1 MIVDLRLCPC
11 GSGLRLAR
19 CCGMDFSVVPPAAA
33 SGPLVP
39 TIQRAAERQAQGA
52 VEDAEKLCLEV
63 LELAPA
69 QIDAL
74 SLLYQIRQAAG
85 SENAAQ
91 TLLRRIVQLH
101 PNTLWATHA
110 LTSVLFGKG
119 AIAEAEIHARNA
131 VRIAPENP
139 QSHNLLGMI
148 LTEANRP
155 QIGEYHYRKVIELTR
170 ARDPILLANLAWNLR
185 NQGRMAESRQL
196 YEESSAAAPEILQTW
211 LGWARL
217 EEADRNIERAAE
229 LLDRAE
235 RLMPGNP
242 SIALSRA
249 VLSGRAGSYSQAL
262 AILDAMSPPPSDGGD
277 AMSPPPSDG
286 GDATAP
292 PHDGAGLGANEL
304 LEKGRLLDRI
314 GRYDEAFAAFAE
326 GKRLCREVTGL
337 SYLEAHAQQQA
348 ARLKGF
354 FTETRLA
361 ILPRA
366 RQREDMAQPIFIL
379 GFPRSGTTLV
389 EQTLSAHPR
398 ICAGDELP
406 FVNEITDAMV
416 RVLNSPLTYP
426 EALAELWMGDRR
438 HGLDE
443 LRDYYLERVRQL
455 GIVEPG
461 AAWFTDKMPLNETH
475 LGLIAL
481 LFPRSPMIHVLRHPL
496 DIVLSTF
503 SNHLTHGFYCS
514 YALETAARHFALTM
528 ELVEHYR
535 AQMTLRYLPI
545 RYEDI
550 VDDQE
555 AATRR
560 MLDFIGEPFDE
571 RCLAFHENRRY
582 ARTASYAQVTEKLYD
597 RSRYRYRH
605 YLKQLEPALALLE
618 PVISRLGYPID

>member
-1 MIVDLRLCPC
+1 MIVDQRLCAC
-11 GSGLRLAR
+11 GSGLRLVR
-19 CCGMDFSVVPPAAA
+19 CCQMDFSVVPPSEA
-33 SGPLVP
+33 SGPLAPMV
-39 TIQRAAERQAQGA
+39 QRAVERHGQGA
-52 VEDAEKLCLEV
+52 VEEAERLCLEV
-63 LELAPA
+63 LELAPG
-69 QIDAL
+69 QLEAL
-74 SLLYQIRQAAG
+74 SLLYRIRKAAG
-85 SENAAQ
+85 QDEAAN
-91 TLLRRIVQLH
+91 TLLRRIVLLH
-101 PNTLWATHA
+101 PNTLWATHE
-110 LTSVLFGKG
+110 LTLVLFGKG
-119 AIAEAEIHARNA
+119 AVAEAESHARNA
-131 VRIAPENP
+131 VRIAPQNP

-148 LTEANRP
+148 MTEANRP
-155 QIGEYHYRKVIELTR
+155 QIGEYHYRKVIELNRT
-170 ARDPILLANLAWNLR
+170 RDPILLANLAWNLR

-196 YEESSAAAPEILQTW
+196 YEESSAQAPDVLQTW

-217 EEADRNIERAAE
+217 EEADRNVERAAE

-235 RLMPGNP
+235 RLAPNNP
-242 SIALSRA
+242 SVMLSRA
-249 VLSGRAGSYSQAL
+249 VLSGRTGSYSQAL
-262 AILDAMSPPPSDGGD
+262 AILDAM
-277 AMSPPPSDG
+277 
-286 GDATAP
+286 AP
-292 PHDGAGLGANEL
+292 PESGGGLGANEL

-337 SYLEAHAQQQA
+337 NYLDEQAQQLA
-348 ARLKGF
+348 ARLKAF

-366 RQREDMAQPIFIL
+366 GLREDTAQPIFIL

-406 FVNEITDAMV
+406 FVNEITQAMM
-416 RVLNSPLTYP
+416 RVLNSPLSYP

-455 GIVEPG
+455 DIVEAG

-481 LFPRSPMIHVLRHPL
+481 MFPRSPIIHVLRHPL
-496 DIVLSTF
+496 DVVLSTF

-514 YALETAARHFALTM
+514 YALETAARHYALTM
-528 ELVEHYR
+528 DLVEHYR

-555 AATRR
+555 TAVRR
-560 MLDFIGEPFDE
+560 ILDFIGEPFDE

-582 ARTASYAQVTEKLYD
+582 ARTASYVQVTEQLYD

-605 YLKQLEPALALLE
+605 YLKQLEPAIAILE
-618 PVISRLGYPID
+618 PTIKRLGYPLD

>member
-1 MIVDLRLCPC
+1 M
-11 GSGLRLAR
+11 
-19 CCGMDFSVVPPAAA
+19 
-33 SGPLVP
+33 
-39 TIQRAAERQAQGA
+39 
-52 VEDAEKLCLEV
+52 
-63 LELAPA
+63 
-69 QIDAL
+69 
-74 SLLYQIRQAAG
+74 
-85 SENAAQ
+85 
-91 TLLRRIVQLH
+91 
-101 PNTLWATHA
+101 
-110 LTSVLFGKG
+110 
-119 AIAEAEIHARNA
+119 
-131 VRIAPENP
+131 
-139 QSHNLLGMI
+139 
-148 LTEANRP
+148 TEANRP
-155 QIGEYHYRKVIELTR
+155 QIGEYHYRKVIEL
-170 ARDPILLANLAWNLR
+170 AKNRDPIVVANLAWNLK
-185 NQGRMAESRQL
+185 NQGRMAEAREL
-196 YEESSAAAPEILQTW
+196 YEESSAAAPAVVQTW

-217 EEADRNIERAAE
+217 EEADRDFTRAAE

-235 RLMPGNP
+235 QLAPGNP
-242 SIALSRA
+242 SILLSRA
-249 VLSGRAGSYSQAL
+249 VLCGRTEAYSQAL
-262 AILDAMSPPPSDGGD
+262 AILDAM
-277 AMSPPPSDG
+277 
-286 GDATAP
+286 AP
-292 PHDGAGLGANEL
+292 PAESTPGDGTPAGTVGAPAPAQSGGRLGANEL

-314 GRYDEAFAAFAE
+314 GRYGEAFEAFAE

-337 SYLEAHAQQQA
+337 NYMEEHAQQQA

-354 FTETRLA
+354 FTESRLA

-366 RQREDMAQPIFIL
+366 QPREDTAQPIFIL

-406 FVNEITDAMV
+406 FVNEITDAMM

-481 LFPRSPMIHVLRHPL
+481 MFPRSPMIHVLRHPL
-496 DIVLSTF
+496 DVVLSTF

-514 YALETAARHFALTM
+514 YALETAARHYALTM
-528 ELVEHYR
+528 NLVEHYR
-535 AQMTLRYLPI
+535 GQMTLHYLPI

-555 AATRR
+555 EAVRR
-560 MLDFIGEPFDE
+560 MLDFVGEPFDAS
-571 RCLAFHENRRY
+571 CLAFHENRRY
-582 ARTASYAQVTEKLYD
+582 ARTASYAQVTEQLYD

-605 YLKQLEPALALLE
+605 YRKQLEPAAAILE
-618 PVISRLGYPID
+618 PVIKRLGYPVG

>member
-1 MIVDLRLCPC
+1 LSISVYAGAAAGC
-11 GSGLRLAR
+11 GWCAAAR
-19 CCGMDFSVVPPAAA
+19 WIFLSMVPPGAA
-33 SGPLVP
+33 SGPLLPNV
-39 TIQRAAERQAQGA
+39 QRAAERHAQGA
-52 VEDAEKLCLEV
+52 VEEAERGCLEV
-63 LELAPA
+63 LELAPG
-69 QIDAL
+69 QLEAL
-74 SLLYQIRQAAG
+74 SLLYQIRKAAAQ
-85 SENAAQ
+85 ENAAR
-91 TLLRRIVQLH
+91 TLMRRIVGLH
-101 PNTLWATHA
+101 PNTLWATHE
-110 LTSVLFGKG
+110 LTLVLFSKG
-119 AIAEAEIHARNA
+119 DIAEAETHARNA
-131 VRIAPENP
+131 VRIAPQSP

-148 LTEANRP
+148 MTEANRP
-155 QIGEYHYRKVIELTR
+155 QIGEYHYRKVLELSR
-170 ARDPILLANLAWNLR
+170 VRDPILLANLAWNLR

-196 YEESSAAAPEILQTW
+196 YEESTAQAPEVLQTL

-217 EEADRNIERAAE
+217 EEADRNVERAAE

-235 RLMPGNP
+235 RLAPGNP
-242 SIALSRA
+242 SIMLSRA
-249 VLSGRAGSYSQAL
+249 VLCGRSGSYSQAL
-262 AILDAMSPPPSDGGD
+262 AILDAMVPPQSGGGD
-277 AMSPPPSDG
+277 AM
-286 GDATAP
+286 AP
-292 PHDGAGLGANEL
+292 PESRAGLGANEL

-337 SYLEAHAQQQA
+337 NYMEEQAQQLA

-366 RQREDMAQPIFIL
+366 RLRDDTAQPIFIL

-406 FVNEITDAMV
+406 FVNEITQAMM

-438 HGLDE
+438 EGLDE

-455 GIVEPG
+455 DIVDEG

-481 LFPRSPMIHVLRHPL
+481 MFPRSPIIHVLRHPL
-496 DIVLSTF
+496 DVVLSTF

-514 YALETAARHFALTM
+514 YALETAARHYALTI

-550 VDDQE
+550 VDNQE
-555 AATRR
+555 EAVRR
-560 MLDFIGEPFDE
+560 MLDFIGEPFDKS
-571 RCLAFHENRRY
+571 CLAFHENTRY
-582 ARTASYAQVTEKLYD
+582 ARTASYAQVTEQLYD

-605 YLKQLEPALALLE
+605 YRKQLEPAAAILE
-618 PVISRLGYPID
+618 PVIKRLGYPLD

>member
-1 MIVDLRLCPC
+1 MIVDLRLCAC

-19 CCGMDFSVVPPAAA
+19 CCQMDFSVGPPAGV
-33 SGPLVP
+33 SGPLAP
-39 TIQRAAERQAQGA
+39 TVQRAVERHAQGA
-52 VEDAEKLCLEV
+52 VEEAERLCLEV
-63 LELAPA
+63 LELVPT
-69 QIDAL
+69 QLDAL
-74 SLLYQIRQAAG
+74 SLLYRIRKAAG
-85 SENAAQ
+85 QQNATQ
-91 TLLRRIVQLH
+91 VLLRRIVQLH
-101 PNTLWATHA
+101 PNTLWATHELTLA
-110 LTSVLFGKG
+110 LFAKG
-119 AIAEAEIHARNA
+119 AVAEAEIHARNT

-148 LTEANRP
+148 MTEANRP
-155 QIGEYHYRKVIELTR
+155 RIGEYHYRKVIELTR
-170 ARDPILLANLAWNLR
+170 GRDPIVLANLAWNLR
-185 NQGRMAESRQL
+185 NQGRMAESRAL
-196 YEESSAAAPEILQTW
+196 YEEASAAAAEVLQTW

-217 EEADRNIERAAE
+217 EEADRNVERAAE

-235 RLMPGNP
+235 QLAPGNP
-242 SIALSRA
+242 SVMLTRA
-249 VLSGRAGSYSQAL
+249 VLCGRAGSYAQAV
-262 AILDAMSPPPSDGGD
+262 ATLDAMVK
-277 AMSPPPSDG
+277 
-286 GDATAP
+286 AP
-292 PHDGAGLGANEL
+292 GIAGPDGADQAGAGHANGGLGANEL

-326 GKRLCREVTGL
+326 GKRLAREVTGL
-337 SYLEAHAQQQA
+337 GYLEEHATQLA
-348 ARLKGF
+348 NRLKGF
-354 FTETRLA
+354 FTETRLS

-366 RQREDMAQPIFIL
+366 RPRQDMAQPIFIL

-398 ICAGDELP
+398 ISAGDELP

-416 RVLNSPLTYP
+416 RVLNSPLAYP

-455 GIVEPG
+455 EIVEEG

-481 LFPRSPMIHVLRHPL
+481 MFPRSPMIHVMRHPL

-535 AQMTLRYLPI
+535 GQMTLRYLPI

-605 YLKQLEPALALLE
+605 YLKQMEPAIAILE
-618 PVISRLGYPID
+618 PVIKRLGYPLD